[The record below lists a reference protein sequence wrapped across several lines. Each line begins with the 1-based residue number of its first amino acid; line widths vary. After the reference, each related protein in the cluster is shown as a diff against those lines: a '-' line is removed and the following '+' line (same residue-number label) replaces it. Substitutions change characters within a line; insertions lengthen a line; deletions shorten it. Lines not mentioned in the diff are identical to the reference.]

1 MKKTQT
7 ESVIL
12 NAVLFATHCTLTIRY
27 NTQNNVKIPFCV
39 CIQIVSWLKKKQPI
53 VAILKLIRMT
63 TIIEIKT
70 ITGVVHKQGSK
81 LRPFWSHMLPKC
93 NLCDSKIYLG
103 AFVRVLI
110 IAVVRPLQF
119 SAKRSRITAQHVP
132 RDRELKQVKLFIR
145 TLV

>member
-1 MKKTQT
+1 MDET
-7 ESVIL
+7 ELREQIL
-12 NAVLFATHCTLTIRY
+12 QLIGCSLLTL
-27 NTQNNVKIPFCV
+27 
-39 CIQIVSWLKKKQPI
+39 SSS
-53 VAILKLIRMT
+53 
-63 TIIEIKT
+63 
-70 ITGVVHKQGSK
+70 QGSK

-103 AFVRVLI
+103 AFVRVQI

>member
-1 MKKTQT
+1 MGS
-7 ESVIL
+7 EWSL
-12 NAVLFATHCTLTIRY
+12 HME
-27 NTQNNVKIPFCV
+27 P
-39 CIQIVSWLKKKQPI
+39 S
-53 VAILKLIRMT
+53 
-63 TIIEIKT
+63 
-70 ITGVVHKQGSK
+70 QGSK

-103 AFVRVLI
+103 AFVRVQI

-145 TLV
+145 ALV